1 MENDEPA
8 ADDPVEAVPAAA
20 PERDAGHVE
29 RLGRLGQV
37 QASIEQDAEEEED
50 QDSPASPDAAVQ
62 DGAGGMEEDGDDD
75 DDNDDT
81 DTRSTNSSE
90 NGLDDSDADRLFD
103 DYITA
108 REQQQ
113 AAAEIYNTELPTEH
127 AYLGKLERVEGVDYM
142 EPGKIYRLPVC
153 SHNSIVF
160 PGEVVPMI
168 INAATLNCTDPS
180 DGVKFGLVFRNVIS
194 DKYVYGVT
202 CQVFERG
209 ELNASSGSIVLKTI
223 AQQRFRTV
231 RHLAGRRA
239 DVLILPEIILP
250 DPLISSCS
258 NLMMR
263 HAVSNSAESAQRF
276 KSFLSR
282 TVPWPKFVYDLYG
295 TDEVLTKVD
304 RYLALLKIENVPSDP
319 VKLSFWL
326 ARNIPI
332 DENDRKK
339 IYEADAVIS
348 RMMIIN
354 KSLDQMCYFMC
365 KRCSNEIG
373 SYNDL
378 FAMSKQGVQ
387 TSYCNP
393 SGFVHETLT
402 IYKTRENSTF
412 TTERP
417 STEFSWFPGYS
428 WQITLC
434 SNCRNHLGWK
444 FVATKKNYLPKSFY
458 GLSGNSIQVKS
469 VNRVGEEEDATD
481 DAEEDGQ
488 QQPRHHAGDSDDLEQ
503 QRQRLPLE
511 LFRPWYNDVMDD
523 DDDDTESDDG
533 GNEMVVVQEEEE
545 EQGGGGDDEEEE
557 EIFQDARE

>member
-8 ADDPVEAVPAAA
+8 AAAEDPVPPSPQQQQEEILVAEPQPINPEQQEEQDQNQQEAAA
-20 PERDAGHVE
+20 G
-29 RLGRLGQV
+29 
-37 QASIEQDAEEEED
+37 ED
-50 QDSPASPDAAVQ
+50 E
-62 DGAGGMEEDGDDD
+62 MDD
-75 DDNDDT
+75 DDT

-113 AAAEIYNTELPTEH
+113 AEAEIYNTELPTEH

-142 EPGKIYRLPVC
+142 EPGKVYRLSVC

-160 PGEVVPMI
+160 PGEMVPMI
-168 INAATLNCTDPS
+168 INVATLNCNDPS

-194 DKYVYGVT
+194 EKYVYGVT

-250 DPLISSCS
+250 DPLLSSCS

-263 HAVSNSAESAQRF
+263 HAVSNSPESAQRF

-282 TVPWPKFVYDLYG
+282 TVPWPKFVYDLFG
-295 TDEVLTKVD
+295 TEEVLKKVN
-304 RYLALLKIENVPSDP
+304 RYLAFLKIETVPTDP

-354 KSLDQMCYFMC
+354 KSLDHMCYFIC

-373 SYNDL
+373 SYNDI

-412 TTERP
+412 TTDRP

-434 SNCRNHLGWK
+434 ANCRNHLGWK

-469 VNRVGEEEDATD
+469 VNRS
-481 DAEEDGQ
+481 EDGEDGDEAED
-488 QQPRHHAGDSDDLEQ
+488 PRQASSGPPPEQ
-503 QRQRLPLE
+503 DRQRRPLE
-511 LFRPWYNDVMDD
+511 LFRPWYDTMEN
-523 DDDDTESDDG
+523 DTESDTEEEEVG
-533 GNEMVVVQEEEE
+533 GTDEDAIMVVVREEEP
-545 EQGGGGDDEEEE
+545 EQDDEDGD
-557 EIFQDARE
+557 IFQDARE